1 MYYCGK
7 KISELSKLA
16 LNELKENI
24 ALDVEDYIERN
35 KLFDDG
41 EYKLIIPFKNGE
53 AVEGKLII
61 RDILV
66 EIKFD
71 KNAKIRKYNYRPR
84 CIQEL

>member
-66 EIKFD
+66 ELEFD

-84 CIQEL
+84 YIQEL